1 MATKREGVTRSALK
15 TSKSGSRSQRHVKR
29 SAATGRF
36 VSGSM
41 VKVPFG
47 AREYWATVVEERN
60 GRVHVT
66 IQVLG
71 ADEAMRSSYTPD
83 QVLAV
88 AEPTPSEE

>member
-1 MATKREGVTRSALK
+1 M
-15 TSKSGSRSQRHVKR
+15 SGSK
-29 SAATGRF
+29 
-36 VSGSM
+36 

-66 IQVLG
+66 IRVPG
-71 ADEAMRSSYTPD
+71 ADEAMQSSYTPD

-88 AEPTPSEE
+88 AEPTSSEE